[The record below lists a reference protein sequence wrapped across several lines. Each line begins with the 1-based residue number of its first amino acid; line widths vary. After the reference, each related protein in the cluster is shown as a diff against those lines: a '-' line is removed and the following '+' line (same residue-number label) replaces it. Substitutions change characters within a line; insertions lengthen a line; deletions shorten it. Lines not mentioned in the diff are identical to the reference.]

1 MRLSGV
7 NEYNLKAP
15 GWPGGRAR
23 QLVPSPWQQ
32 AAGEHTQ
39 NTERGCTCNTEICTL
54 GFVQSHARLLRL
66 IPFLIFIQ
74 CVPSRCAA
82 VSLSFAWFEVS
93 IVWIRR
99 GAVWIKL
106 HVLKRLKK
114 ETMKIWKVQK
124 FSESFTC
131 GNVTPTHAQCSLSYM
146 YISSAMWL
154 CSTMIFVWKK
164 LIFELHNKKEEMQL
178 SLSYVSGANTEK

>member
-106 HVLKRLKK
+106 HVQNIKSAKIQWIFHMWKRYTHARPMLSVLHVYFICNVTLLHNDFCLKK
-114 ETMKIWKVQK
+114 AHFWI
-124 FSESFTC
+124 
-131 GNVTPTHAQCSLSYM
+131 A
-146 YISSAMWL
+146 
-154 CSTMIFVWKK
+154 
-164 LIFELHNKKEEMQL
+164 
-178 SLSYVSGANTEK
+178 